1 MALLALLCVMPPAS
15 AQCPET
21 PGQAVVDL
29 VNAERAKE
37 GLAPYRVSLRLHEAA
52 LGHARDLASGPES
65 GHAGSDG
72 SDPSMRADRV
82 GYRWSWIGENVAA
95 GQRSPAEVVAGW
107 MASPPHRHNVLDP
120 RFEEVGVG
128 YVSKDASRFVTYWV
142 MVFGA
147 RQVADDGW
155 VPCNP

>member
-1 MALLALLCVMPPAS
+1 MRIRTVAWVALAPLLLGGGAGRPHSDRYPA
-15 AQCPET
+15 T
-21 PGQAVVDL
+21 RGQAVVEL

-65 GHAGSDG
+65 GHVDGGG

-82 GYRWSWIGENVAA
+82 GY
-95 GQRSPAEVVAGW
+95 
-107 MASPPHRHNVLDP
+107 
-120 RFEEVGVG
+120 
-128 YVSKDASRFVTYWV
+128 VSKDASRYVTYWV

-147 RQVADDGW
+147 RRVADDRW